1 MADRKV
7 DRKLAHEIAD
17 SMLWECAEKSENG
30 TMNFWYNDI
39 DREFGTDLHNDPE
52 MVEAII
58 EELDWDM
65 LLDDPHQYSE
75 ADTISINIGGTF
87 CGSQYVPYDDE
98 DYEAERVKDRA
109 EMFQNEPEWAQ
120 RYLRLYKEHNQ
131 AKEDDRMSGWRPG
144 DAPWNAP
151 GMSVSDFI

>member
-1 MADRKV
+1 MA

-17 SMLWECAEKSENG
+17 YMLWECAEESETG
-30 TMNFWYNDI
+30 VLTFWYDDI
-39 DREFGTDLHNDPE
+39 DLEFGTDLHNDPE

-65 LLDDPHQYSE
+65 LLDDPHDYSD
-75 ADTISINIGGTF
+75 ADTISINIGSIF
-87 CGSQYVPYDDE
+87 CLQYVPDDGE
-98 DYEAERVKDRA
+98 DEEEREKRRA
-109 EMFQNEPEWAQ
+109 EMFRDEPEWAQ

-151 GMSVSDFI
+151 GMSPSDFI